1 MLKFPVVAQC
11 RTWSYSTVG
20 IMLGFILIQPTDLPD
35 IQTHLTLL
43 LDEFGIALPQLP
55 QIDLSMVE
63 AEWRRLRNSI
73 PEPWKLNNNGLE
85 FKVGEEMAARGLSA
99 KYPVVLVPGII
110 STVRLTK
117 LSFFDEKLMRFRS

>member
-1 MLKFPVVAQC
+1 M
-11 RTWSYSTVG
+11 G
-20 IMLGFILIQPTDLPD
+20 ILLGFILIQPTDLPD

-110 STVRLTK
+110 STVRATR
-117 LSFFDEKLMRFRS
+117 SFFS